1 VKDLTLLVIQIF
13 RLSHTLAR
21 GVEFLLLIPQSEE
34 AKSHRPN
41 QQLQE
46 RAFSTLNLEP
56 LVPQSVA

>member
-1 VKDLTLLVIQIF
+1 VIQIF